1 MKSKTF
7 SEYTHE
13 CVCQLERDGRFST
26 AHLYSNACHSFSVY
40 LGKAVIHFN
49 DITSNNLVSFER
61 HLRHDGRRP
70 NTVSTYMRMLRA
82 IYNKGVND
90 GYARFVHNL
99 FRNVYTGIDSS
110 HKRALDRDQLNA
122 IFYGTVKSNS
132 LRRAQNAARSMYQLC
147 GMPFVDLVHA
157 NFSTVRD
164 GILSYSRHK
173 TGTGISITVMDETLR
188 TVRSLNLHHYDTRT
202 SEGYRHYQSA
212 LRKFN
217 DQINRLAH
225 SLGLTVHISSYTFR
239 HSWATTALHQHIPIE
254 VISSALGHR
263 SIKTTQIYLRGFD
276 AHELGE
282 VNKKLCE
289 YIKTA

>member
-1 MKSKTF
+1 MTG
-7 SEYTHE
+7 YMIRHA
-13 CVCQLERDGRFST
+13 DGRTHIVVLS
-26 AHLYSNACHSFSVY
+26 
-40 LGKAVIHFN
+40 
-49 DITSNNLVSFER
+49 
-61 HLRHDGRRP
+61 
-70 NTVSTYMRMLRA
+70 RM
-82 IYNKGVND
+82 
-90 GYARFVHNL
+90 
-99 FRNVYTGIDSS
+99 
-110 HKRALDRDQLNA
+110 
-122 IFYGTVKSNS
+122 
-132 LRRAQNAARSMYQLC
+132 
-147 GMPFVDLVHA
+147 
-157 NFSTVRD
+157 
-164 GILSYSRHK
+164 
-173 TGTGISITVMDETLR
+173 
-188 TVRSLNLHHYDTRT
+188 NLHHYDTRT

-276 AHELGE
+276 AQELGE